1 LLPSPARSSP
11 RELDLSVG
19 RPGPHAFTSVS
30 VSLVRGYPHIHR
42 IPASRPVTI
51 GQNALCIEAGRPLSA
66 AQEFLL
72 SLVGQINCVSLM
84 LLPTIRGRG
93 QELRCYTIMRW
104 CSALVMG
111 VGARDSVR
119 ALRREGPGM
128 SDRLQLH
135 EQLEKELLALGDG
148 VMLIEQFD
156 GLVAGLLV
164 CPELITPD
172 EWLPIVWGLDED
184 DPQPAFT
191 DLDHANRVL
200 ALVMRYY
207 NDVALTL
214 AERPER
220 YDPLFAIDRG
230 EVLWEIWI
238 EGFAEAVRLRP
249 DSWSKLLDA
258 DETSDAMLGLL
269 ALIEVVMKNK
279 ELPTG
284 FVDELTERAHDLIPE
299 WVVTLNDHRLARTA
313 PRPAAQPPMPLAASR
328 RKAGRNEPCPC
339 GSGKK
344 YKKCCGLN

>member
-1 LLPSPARSSP
+1 
-11 RELDLSVG
+11 
-19 RPGPHAFTSVS
+19 
-30 VSLVRGYPHIHR
+30 
-42 IPASRPVTI
+42 
-51 GQNALCIEAGRPLSA
+51 
-66 AQEFLL
+66 
-72 SLVGQINCVSLM
+72 
-84 LLPTIRGRG
+84 
-93 QELRCYTIMRW
+93 
-104 CSALVMG
+104 
-111 VGARDSVR
+111 
-119 ALRREGPGM
+119 
-128 SDRLQLH
+128 
-135 EQLEKELLALGDG
+135 
-148 VMLIEQFD
+148 
-156 GLVAGLLV
+156 V
-164 CPELITPD
+164 CPELITPG

-184 DPQPAFT
+184 DPQSAFT

-269 ALIEVVMKNK
+269 ALIEIVMKNK

-284 FVDELTERAHDLIPE
+284 FVDELTERAHDLIPG

-313 PRPAAQPPMPLAASR
+313 PRPAAQPPMPLAALR